1 MEENMSCYS
10 GPQAPESGPSHRL
23 CCGFGWRPIE
33 LVAMIL
39 GFIIYWP
46 VGLAILFAKL
56 WQMRS
61 AHAGDLPSFIQA
73 KLNEKFREKREKWE
87 QKMGRHWGC
96 GPAHRDFYDRPW
108 RMRSSGNLA
117 FDEWRE
123 AELARLEE
131 ERQKLVAAEREFGE
145 FMDNLRRAKDRE
157 EFDRFMAARRSP
169 PSENGPPEQPAG

>member
-10 GPQAPESGPSHRL
+10 GPQAPESGSSQRQ
-23 CCGFGWRPIE
+23 CSSFGWKPIE

-46 VGLAILFAKL
+46 IGLAILFAKL

-61 AHAGDLPSFIQA
+61 AQGGDLPSFIQA
-73 KLNEKFREKREKWE
+73 KLNEKFREKRERWE
-87 QKMGRHWGC
+87 QKMRRHWGC
-96 GPAHRDFYDRPW
+96 GPGHRDFYDRPW
-108 RMRSSGNLA
+108 RMHSSGNLA

-157 EFDRFMAARRSP
+157 EFDRFMAARGNR
-169 PSENGPPEQPAG
+169 PSDSETSSQPAG